1 MMMWG
6 GGSMFMGLLFL
17 LIIGFAIYFIIQA
30 ETPKKS
36 EDISNVVTPLELL
49 KIRYAKGEIIKEEYD
64 RIRKDLK
71 G

>member
-17 LIIGFAIYFIIQA
+17 LIIGVAIYFIIQA
-30 ETPKKS
+30 ETSKKS

-49 KIRYAKGEIIKEEYD
+49 KIRYAKGEIVKEEYD

>member
-6 GGSMFMGLLFL
+6 WGSMFMGLLFL

-36 EDISNVVTPLELL
+36 EDISKEVAPLELL
-49 KIRYAKGEIIKEEYD
+49 KIRYAKT
-64 RIRKDLK
+64 
-71 G
+71 

>member
-6 GGSMFMGLLFL
+6 WGSMFMGLLFL
-17 LIIGFAIYFIIQA
+17 LIIGFVIYFIMYG

-36 EDISNVVTPLELL
+36 EYILKEVAPLELL
-49 KIRYAKGEIIKEEYD
+49 KIRYAKGEIKKEEYD
-64 RIRKDLK
+64 GIREDLK

>member
-30 ETPKKS
+30 ETTKKS
-36 EDISNVVTPLELL
+36 EDILKEVAPLELL